1 MPIFTKNAQKGVDE
15 DIEEQINTFEIT
27 FKCSH
32 SYSTQKGT
40 HVHLLSSRLKHRR
53 TLFVKTEMNL
63 LKVSFTYD
71 YVMTWGILFSSPL
84 RSTAELKR
92 ESCNIWNTLWRASM
106 ISFWIKETV
115 AHKGTSKIDNYIQ
128 EASGSELLDGRHQVM
143 SPSVFPFPYWLSQTE
158 LLPHKF
164 SQGRQA
170 WSLIS
175 SKNRNANLFIEFA
188 MRGIML
194 VYYFMYV

>member
-71 YVMTWGILFSSPL
+71 YVYDVRHIV
-84 RSTAELKR
+84 
-92 ESCNIWNTLWRASM
+92 M
-106 ISFWIKETV
+106 ISTPLHSWIKKRKLQHLE
-115 AHKGTSKIDNYIQ
+115 HPL
-128 EASGSELLDGRHQVM
+128 ASEHDILL
-143 SPSVFPFPYWLSQTE
+143 
-158 LLPHKF
+158 
-164 SQGRQA
+164 
-170 WSLIS
+170 
-175 SKNRNANLFIEFA
+175 N
-188 MRGIML
+188 
-194 VYYFMYV
+194 